1 MPRGVHRKNGEGR
14 VDREAIMANHIAVQ
28 KAAWGGVDA
37 SEIAS
42 HVSELDEEASEPK
55 RTFGIPPFHKARSGC

>member
-1 MPRGVHRKNGEGR
+1 MSRGILRENGAGR
-14 VDREAIMANHIAVQ
+14 VDREAIMNKHIAEQ
-28 KAAWGGVDA
+28 QAMWKGVDA